1 MKKNQE
7 QFLNKVANKTNV
19 NKEDILSL
27 ASSFQSKDLTTESN
41 LRDLIQQI
49 SKIAG
54 QQVSKAKEDQIIEM
68 VKKDKIPRDFM
79 N

>member
-7 QFLNKVANKTNV
+7 QFLNKVASKTNV